1 MKIVVTGASGLL
13 GRHFLELLIQQP
25 VQIIATY
32 RKTEPTF
39 LHKNITWV
47 ACDLL
52 DMDAVLDLLIDA
64 DHVYHCANEVSFSG
78 KLQQLMHNNVST
90 TANIVNAC
98 LALQTKK
105 LLFVSSVA
113 AIARGLQGELIT
125 EKTPWVISPE
135 ISGYG
140 LSKYYAEMEVWR
152 GHAEGLNVIVVNPSV
167 ILAKADWQQSS
178 AQLFKHAYNEFP
190 FYTSGT
196 NGFVDVLDVVQ
207 ASYLLMQSD
216 IVNERYILNGEN
228 ISYQQLFTQMA
239 KGFGKAAPSRLAP
252 RWLSNL
258 MVPFYGIL
266 SLFKRKQALITKETV
281 HTAYATYMYSHQKLL
296 TALPNFSFTPI
307 NETITRLTKQ
317 YLS

>member
-13 GRHFLELLIQQP
+13 GHHFLEFLILQP

-32 RKTEPTF
+32 RTTEPTF
-39 LHKNITWV
+39 LHQNITWV

-52 DMDAVLDLLIDA
+52 DMDAVLDVLVGA

-78 KLQQLMHNNVST
+78 RLAQLMHNNVST

-98 LALQTKK
+98 LTLHVKK
-105 LLFVSSVA
+105 LLFISSVA
-113 AIARGLQGELIT
+113 AIARGLQGDLIT
-125 EKTPWVISPE
+125 EKTPWVITPE
-135 ISGYG
+135 ISSYG

-167 ILAKADWQQSS
+167 ILAKADWHQSS
-178 AQLFKHAYNEFP
+178 AQLFKHAFNEFP

-196 NGFVDVLDVVQ
+196 NGFVDVHDVVS

-228 ISYQQLFTQMA
+228 ISYKQLFTMMA
-239 KGFGKAAPSRLAP
+239 KGFDKAAPSKLAP

-258 MVPFYGIL
+258 MVPFYAIL
-266 SLFKRKQALITKETV
+266 SLFKRKPALITKETV
-281 HTAYATYMYSHQKLL
+281 HTAYATYTYSNQKLL
-296 TALPNFSFTPI
+296 TALPEFIFTPI
-307 NETITRLTKQ
+307 AQTITRLTKQ
-317 YLS
+317 YLP